1 MMDTIRREYK
11 LKWWAQAYYLASGVL
26 VMGIGTFG
34 AHASISAAHWSSFKD
49 WCDFLVPAEFAAL
62 GCYFFALALRS
73 RVALQGT
80 HIAVR
85 YAIRERSADLSE
97 IAGYG
102 TYTRRKL
109 SFLHFQKY
117 VTFWHL
123 QLRGSSDFISIMQSF
138 DVDDYFYAWLQQ
150 LPDLDKGSLNL

>member
-1 MMDTIRREYK
+1 MDTIRREYR
-11 LKWWAQAYYLASGVL
+11 LKWWVQAYYVAIGVL
-26 VMGIGTFG
+26 IIGIGTRG
-34 AHASISAAHWSSFKD
+34 VYESIIAAHWSSFKD
-49 WCDFLVPAEFAAL
+49 WCSFLVPAGFAAL

-85 YAIRERSADLSE
+85 YAIREKLADLSE

-102 TYTRRKL
+102 TYARRKT
-109 SFLHFQKY
+109 SFVHFQKY

-123 QLRGSSDFISIMQSF
+123 QLRGSGHYISIVQLFNVDNYFQS
-138 DVDDYFYAWLQQ
+138 WLQQ
-150 LPDLDKGSLNL
+150 LPDLDNISLSL